1 MTNEQSHNQFYAK
14 AKYYDVAFNF
24 KNVSEENQ
32 TIIDVFRQHN
42 RVDPKSFLD
51 IAAGPATNA
60 IEMAKRGVVA
70 IALDYSQ
77 EMVDYGIKSAEK
89 AEVNLKYLRGDMRN
103 FKLSQKV
110 DLAAIFMDSTSYLI
124 TNDDVISHLKSVA
137 ESLNSKGLYIL
148 EMSHPR
154 DVFSVGKS
162 ATTEWDCE
170 ENDIK
175 VSVKWGD
182 ESDSFDPI
190 TQTTNVTARLR
201 FKSMNESG
209 EIVDRSLQ
217 RCFTFNEFDAL
228 VKASGCFEMIDVLG
242 SLKPG
247 VKFSN
252 EKNCWRMIPVLR
264 KK

>member
-1 MTNEQSHNQFYAK
+1 MTSEQSHNQFYAK

-24 KNVSEENQ
+24 KKVTEENQ
-32 TIIDVFRQHN
+32 TILNVFRQHN
-42 RVDPKSFLD
+42 ELNPKSFLD

-60 IEMAKRGVVA
+60 IEMAKRGIMA
-70 IALDYSQ
+70 FALDYSP
-77 EMVDYGIKSAEK
+77 EMVNYGIESADKSG
-89 AEVNLKYLRGDMRN
+89 VTLKFIQGDMRN
-103 FKLSQKV
+103 FKLPQKV

-124 TNDDVISHLKSVA
+124 TNDDVLSHLKSVA
-137 ESLNSKGLYIL
+137 ESLNPNGLYIL

-154 DVFSVGKS
+154 DVFSVGES
-162 ATTEWDCE
+162 SSTEWDCE
-170 ENDIK
+170 ENDIQ

-182 ESDSFDPI
+182 ETDSFDPI
-190 TQTTNVTARLR
+190 TQTTNVTARLH
-201 FKSMNESG
+201 FKSPNESG

-252 EKNCWRMIPVLR
+252 EKSSWRMIPVLR
-264 KK
+264 KI